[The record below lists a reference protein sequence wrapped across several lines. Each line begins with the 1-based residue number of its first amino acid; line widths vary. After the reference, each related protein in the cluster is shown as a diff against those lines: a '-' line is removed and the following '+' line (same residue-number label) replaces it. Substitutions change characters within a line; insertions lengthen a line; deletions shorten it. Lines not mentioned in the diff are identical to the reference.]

1 MRPLM
6 DWYELRFRLHLWF
19 IQSWS
24 WLLRPTVWLRSLF
37 VDKPEGAGEKLQDSP
52 FGKFRRTEVNRANR
66 RPPGEGGKK

>member
-52 FGKFRRTEVNRANR
+52 FGKFRRTEVNPANR
-66 RPPGEGGKK
+66 RPLGEGGKK